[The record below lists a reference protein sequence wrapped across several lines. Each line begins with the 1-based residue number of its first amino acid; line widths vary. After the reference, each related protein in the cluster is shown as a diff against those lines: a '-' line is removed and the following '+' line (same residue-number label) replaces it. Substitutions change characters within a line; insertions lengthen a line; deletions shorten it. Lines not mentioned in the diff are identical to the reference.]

1 MLDVLGNKAG
11 SVFRSG
17 SVPLTRPLSS
27 GKQSYDTIPIEWPL
41 TQPMTKVEAIN
52 QVGLFYVPLK
62 KHHGMLLPNVG
73 LLIRL
78 ASNKNWNSLL
88 GSKLLSHCETCGR
101 GDRTSLSLFTCMWV
115 SLCFCGF
122 VCKAV
127 SVSNWKACEQ
137 NWEKNYGILELSN
150 FANFFNVVLNQTF
163 PNISVHGCIIIF
175 VLQ

>member
-27 GKQSYDTIPIEWPL
+27 GKQTYDTIPIEWPL

-73 LLIRL
+73 LLSCL

-88 GSKLLSHCETCGR
+88 GSKLLYPIVKLVAEGIGHHYFFLHVCGCLCVFV
-101 GDRTSLSLFTCMWV
+101 GLFV
-115 SLCFCGF
+115 RL
-122 VCKAV
+122 
-127 SVSNWKACEQ
+127 
-137 NWEKNYGILELSN
+137 
-150 FANFFNVVLNQTF
+150 
-163 PNISVHGCIIIF
+163 
-175 VLQ
+175 

>member
-27 GKQSYDTIPIEWPL
+27 GKQTYDTIPIEWPL

-73 LLIRL
+73 LLSSL
-78 ASNKNWNSLL
+78 ASNKTGTHCLVLSYYPIVKLVAEGIGHRSL
-88 GSKLLSHCETCGR
+88 HV
-101 GDRTSLSLFTCMWV
+101 SLFTCMWV

-127 SVSNWKACEQ
+127 SVSN
-137 NWEKNYGILELSN
+137 
-150 FANFFNVVLNQTF
+150 
-163 PNISVHGCIIIF
+163 
-175 VLQ
+175 

>member
-1 MLDVLGNKAG
+1 MFYSYWKFLFKDIIFLFCALFIQLLYWKRVCNIVDWQFVLDVLGNKAG

-27 GKQSYDTIPIEWPL
+27 GKQTYDTIPIEWPL

-62 KHHGMLLPNVG
+62 KHRGILLPNVG
-73 LLIRL
+73 LLSSL

-101 GDRTSLSLFTCMWV
+101 GDRTSLSLFTCM
-115 SLCFCGF
+115 
-122 VCKAV
+122 
-127 SVSNWKACEQ
+127 
-137 NWEKNYGILELSN
+137 
-150 FANFFNVVLNQTF
+150 
-163 PNISVHGCIIIF
+163 
-175 VLQ
+175 